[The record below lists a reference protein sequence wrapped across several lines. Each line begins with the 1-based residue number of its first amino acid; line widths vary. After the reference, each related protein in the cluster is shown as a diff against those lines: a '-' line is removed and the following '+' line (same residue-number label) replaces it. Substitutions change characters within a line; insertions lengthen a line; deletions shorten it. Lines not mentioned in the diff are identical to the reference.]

1 MFKLLRK
8 IPNNKKY
15 FSTVKENIWKINNI
29 DLIHK
34 DIDYINSYQEPF
46 ILCEIPPPPFCNMCN
61 RYITKNKCYSK
72 NYISKYN
79 SSAIAAYTNPIF
91 CPIFGNSFEKE
102 NKDN

>member
-46 ILCEIPPPPFCNMCN
+46 ILCEIPPPLYCNFCN

-72 NYISKYN
+72 TYISSYN
-79 SSAIAAYTNPIF
+79 SLSVVSGNNKIY
-91 CPIFGNSFEKE
+91 CPIFGKKE